1 MKYWRF
7 AESVAGPPLPQNL
20 CKMEHKNLK
29 KQYIGDTVAIF
40 TDSVHTF
47 GTDGVLLS
55 DFACPKRNDKTL
67 EIGIGCG
74 IISLLWC
81 RCDSPKEI
89 HALELQEDA
98 VDLVKMAIQENGL
111 EHRLTIRQGDL
122 KKIESYYAKGFYDLV
137 VMNPP
142 YKKANDGVITP
153 VSGLAI
159 ARHELQCN
167 LDDIC
172 QAAAKVLNF
181 GGRFCMC
188 HRPARLAEVM
198 VSMKKVDIEPKR
210 LRMVQQRFDSQPNL
224 FLIEGKKG
232 SQSGLTI
239 EAPLIMEG
247 DKGDPTT
254 EIIRIYE
261 EYYKQ
266 KDRNV

>member
-1 MKYWRF
+1 
-7 AESVAGPPLPQNL
+7 
-20 CKMEHKNLK
+20 MEHNNLK
-29 KQYIGDTVAIF
+29 KQYIGDRVAIF

-55 DFACPKRNDKTL
+55 HFSSPKRNDKTL
-67 EIGIGCG
+67 EMGTGCG

-81 RCDSPKEI
+81 RDDAPKMI

-111 EHRLTIRQGDL
+111 QERLIVKQGNL
-122 KKIESYYAKGFYDLV
+122 KRVENYYSKATYDLV

-153 VSGLAI
+153 VKGLAI
-159 ARHELQCN
+159 ARHELECS

-172 QAAAKVLNF
+172 LAASKMLNF

-188 HRPARLAEVM
+188 HRPSRLSEVM
-198 VSMKKVDIEPKR
+198 VAMQKVGIEPKR
-210 LRMVQQRFDSQPNL
+210 LRLVQQRDNTAPHL

-232 SQSGLTI
+232 SNNGLTI
-239 EAPLIMEG
+239 ESTLIMEERDG
-247 DKGDPTT
+247 EGSS
-254 EIIRIYE
+254 EIREIYKK
-261 EYYKQ
+261 YYEQ
-266 KDRNV
+266 KERNQ